1 MTLVVAPSS
10 VSAGIAT
17 ADTYVGCGGSEP
29 DTKTN
34 ENEERAYG
42 PKNRYAPSS

>member
-10 VSAGIAT
+10 VSAGIVT
-17 ADTYVGCGGSEP
+17 ADTYVGCGGSELY
-29 DTKTN
+29 TNAN
-34 ENEERAYG
+34 ENVEGACG